1 MRFKFKL
8 LLSTLVFLSACQT
21 RLSFEGRRY
30 TKGLYWNITSSPHT
44 KKQKSNIQN
53 TIVAPAKFKPLEPHL
68 SIKTSNEHESTLKH
82 LEAFVE
88 NLHQNKISF
97 KSKIILNNDFLKT
110 LITKQ
115 NTITANVK
123 VNKKI
128 KTNDNSLWTAL
139 MLLMLVLFYL
149 CIGIIGFIILMIIY
163 DRITDFLPRGL
174 IYDVIAT
181 IIFLP
186 IIFYIKLWKKINQ
199 KIKTLNK
206 NSGTKNKNAEAKT
219 IEGKV
224 KPKFLYLKMLIIFI
238 SLLALTAAILAE
250 DATIWTDDITNEV
263 YGFVFF
269 LACILI
275 LLICILR
282 YKYET
287 FNKITPD
294 SEINAETEDLD

>member
-1 MRFKFKL
+1 MKFIKKSIHHTFFKTIIL
-8 LLSTLVFLSACQT
+8 IVILSACQT

-53 TIVAPAKFKPLEPHL
+53 TIVAPFKFKPLEPHL
-68 SIKTSNEHESTLKH
+68 SIKTSYEHESTLKH

-97 KSKIILNNDFLKT
+97 KPKIILNNDILKT
-110 LITKQ
+110 SITKQ

-123 VNKKI
+123 VNEKI

-174 IYDVIAT
+174 IYDVIAAF
-181 IIFLP
+181 IFLP

-206 NSGTKNKNAEAKT
+206 NSGTKTNTE
-219 IEGKV
+219 KV

-238 SLLALTAAILAE
+238 ALLALTAVILAE
-250 DATIWTDDITNEV
+250 PWDIIADGL
-263 YGFVFF
+263 YGFATF
-269 LACILI
+269 LAGILI
-275 LLICILR
+275 LLICILLI
-282 YKYET
+282 K
-287 FNKITPD
+287 NKKFKSSTPD
-294 SEINAETEDLD
+294 LKINAET

>member
-97 KSKIILNNDFLKT
+97 KPKIILNNDILKT
-110 LITKQ
+110 SITKQ

-123 VNKKI
+123 VNEKI

-174 IYDVIAT
+174 IYDLIAA

-206 NSGTKNKNAEAKT
+206 NSRTKTNTE
-219 IEGKV
+219 KV

-238 SLLALTAAILAE
+238 ALLALTAVILAPG
-250 DATIWTDDITNEV
+250 TIFEEGL
-263 YGFVFF
+263 YGFATF
-269 LACILI
+269 LASILI
-275 LLICILR
+275 LLTCILLI
-282 YKYET
+282 K
-287 FNKITPD
+287 NKKFKNSTPD
-294 SEINAETEDLD
+294 LKINAET

>member
-1 MRFKFKL
+1 MKFIKKSIHHTFFKTIIL
-8 LLSTLVFLSACQT
+8 IVILSACQT

-53 TIVAPAKFKPLEPHL
+53 TIVAPFKFKPLEPHL

-97 KSKIILNNDFLKT
+97 KPKIILNNDILKT
-110 LITKQ
+110 SITKQ

-123 VNKKI
+123 VNEKI

-174 IYDVIAT
+174 IYDLIAT

-206 NSGTKNKNAEAKT
+206 NSGTKKNTE
-219 IEGKV
+219 KV

-238 SLLALTAAILAE
+238 ALLALTAVILAE
-250 DATIWTDDITNEV
+250 PWDIIADGL
-263 YGFVFF
+263 YGFATF
-269 LACILI
+269 LASILI
-275 LLICILR
+275 LLICILLI
-282 YKYET
+282 K
-287 FNKITPD
+287 NKKFKSSTPD
-294 SEINAETEDLD
+294 LKINAET

>member
-1 MRFKFKL
+1 MKFIKKSIHHTFFKTIIL
-8 LLSTLVFLSACQT
+8 IVILSACQT

-53 TIVAPAKFKPLEPHL
+53 TIVAPFKFKPLEPHL
-68 SIKTSNEHESTLKH
+68 SIKTSYEHESTLKH

-97 KSKIILNNDFLKT
+97 KPKIILNNDILKT
-110 LITKQ
+110 SITKQ

-123 VNKKI
+123 VNEKI

-174 IYDVIAT
+174 IYDVIAA

-206 NSGTKNKNAEAKT
+206 NSGTKTNTE
-219 IEGKV
+219 KV

-238 SLLALTAAILAE
+238 ALLALTAVILAE
-250 DATIWTDDITNEV
+250 PWDIIADGL
-263 YGFVFF
+263 YGFATF
-269 LACILI
+269 LAGILI
-275 LLICILR
+275 LLICILLI
-282 YKYET
+282 K
-287 FNKITPD
+287 NKKFKSSTPD
-294 SEINAETEDLD
+294 LKINAET

>member
-1 MRFKFKL
+1 MRFKL

-68 SIKTSNEHESTLKH
+68 SIKTSNEHESTLKQ

-97 KSKIILNNDFLKT
+97 KPKIILNNDILKT
-110 LITKQ
+110 SITNQ

-123 VNKKI
+123 VNEKI

-206 NSGTKNKNAEAKT
+206 NSGTKKNTE
-219 IEGKV
+219 KV

-238 SLLALTAAILAE
+238 ALLALTAVILAE
-250 DATIWTDDITNEV
+250 PWDIIADGL
-263 YGFVFF
+263 YGFATF
-269 LACILI
+269 LAGILI
-275 LLICILR
+275 LLICILLI
-282 YKYET
+282 K
-287 FNKITPD
+287 NKKFKSSTPD
-294 SEINAETEDLD
+294 LKINAET

>member
-97 KSKIILNNDFLKT
+97 KPKIILNNDILKT
-110 LITKQ
+110 SITKQ
-115 NTITANVK
+115 NTITANVN
-123 VNKKI
+123 VNEKI

-139 MLLMLVLFYL
+139 KLLMLVLFYL
-149 CIGIIGFIILMIIY
+149 CIGIIGFIFLMIIY

-174 IYDVIAT
+174 IYDLIAA

-206 NSGTKNKNAEAKT
+206 NSGTKTNTE
-219 IEGKV
+219 KV

-238 SLLALTAAILAE
+238 ALLALTAVILAE
-250 DATIWTDDITNEV
+250 PLDIIADGL
-263 YGFVFF
+263 YGFATF
-269 LACILI
+269 LAGILI
-275 LLICILR
+275 LLICILLI
-282 YKYET
+282 K
-287 FNKITPD
+287 NKKFKSSTPD
-294 SEINAETEDLD
+294 LKINAET

>member
-1 MRFKFKL
+1 MKFIKKSIHHTFFKTIIL
-8 LLSTLVFLSACQT
+8 IVILSACQT

-53 TIVAPAKFKPLEPHL
+53 TIVAPFKFKPLEPHL

-97 KSKIILNNDFLKT
+97 KPKIILNNDILKT
-110 LITKQ
+110 SITKQ

-123 VNKKI
+123 VNEKI

-174 IYDVIAT
+174 IYDLIAT

-206 NSGTKNKNAEAKT
+206 NSRTKTNTE
-219 IEGKV
+219 KV

-238 SLLALTAAILAE
+238 ALLALTAVILAPG
-250 DATIWTDDITNEV
+250 TIFEEGL
-263 YGFVFF
+263 YGFATF
-269 LACILI
+269 LASILI
-275 LLICILR
+275 LLTCILLI
-282 YKYET
+282 K
-287 FNKITPD
+287 NKKFKNSTPD
-294 SEINAETEDLD
+294 LKINAET

>member
-1 MRFKFKL
+1 MKFIKKSIHHTFFKTIIL
-8 LLSTLVFLSACQT
+8 IVILSACQT

-53 TIVAPAKFKPLEPHL
+53 TIVAPFKFKPLEPHL
-68 SIKTSNEHESTLKH
+68 SIKTSYEHESTLKH

-97 KSKIILNNDFLKT
+97 KPKIILNNDILKT
-110 LITKQ
+110 SITKQ

-123 VNKKI
+123 VNEKI

-174 IYDVIAT
+174 IYDVIAA

-206 NSGTKNKNAEAKT
+206 NSGTKTNTE
-219 IEGKV
+219 KV

-238 SLLALTAAILAE
+238 ALLALTAVILAE
-250 DATIWTDDITNEV
+250 PWDIIADGL
-263 YGFVFF
+263 YGFATF
-269 LACILI
+269 LAGILI
-275 LLICILR
+275 LLICILLI
-282 YKYET
+282 K
-287 FNKITPD
+287 NKKFKSSTPD
-294 SEINAETEDLD
+294 LKINTET

>member
-68 SIKTSNEHESTLKH
+68 SIKNFNEHESTLKH

-97 KSKIILNNDFLKT
+97 KPKIILNNDILKT
-110 LITKQ
+110 SITKQ

-123 VNKKI
+123 VNEKI

-139 MLLMLVLFYL
+139 KLLMLVLFYL

-163 DRITDFLPRGL
+163 DRITDYLPRGL
-174 IYDVIAT
+174 IYDVIAA

-206 NSGTKNKNAEAKT
+206 NSGTKKNTE
-219 IEGKV
+219 KV

-238 SLLALTAAILAE
+238 ALLALTAVILASG
-250 DATIWTDDITNEV
+250 TIFEEGL

-282 YKYET
+282 HKYET
-287 FNKITPD
+287 FNKISPD